1 MSPSQQIESRTRM
14 FARVIGP
21 YLLIVTVTAIL
32 RASDMRTL
40 LSEFGANSVW
50 PFVTGAFVLPSGLVV
65 VALHQSWRGAA
76 AILVSLLGWL
86 TTLKG
91 FFLLAIPQTY
101 ISWADTALDEMAWWR
116 VAFVVLALA
125 GLYLTYA
132 GWAPT
137 RSRPTTQA
145 APSTPDLK
153 RAA

>member
-1 MSPSQQIESRTRM
+1 M

-21 YLLIVTVTAIL
+21 YLVIVTVTAIL

-50 PFVTGAFVLPSGLVV
+50 PWVTGAFVLLSGLVV
-65 VALHQSWRGAA
+65 VALHQSWRGAT
-76 AILVSLLGWL
+76 AIIVSLMGWL

-91 FFLLAIPQTY
+91 LFLLAIPQTY
-101 ISWADTALDEMAWWR
+101 ISWADNALDAMAWWR
-116 VAFVVLALA
+116 AGFVVMALA
-125 GLYLTYA
+125 GLYLTYV
-132 GWAPT
+132 GWSPT

-145 APSTPDLK
+145 APSTPDLP